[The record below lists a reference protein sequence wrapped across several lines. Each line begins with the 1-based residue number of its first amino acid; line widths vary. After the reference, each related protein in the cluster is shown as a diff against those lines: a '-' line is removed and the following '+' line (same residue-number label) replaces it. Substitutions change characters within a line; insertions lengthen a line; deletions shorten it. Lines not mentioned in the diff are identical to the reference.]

1 MSFTVRDLNDLVNVL
16 AMRGGPIYGPILAL
30 CTKKLSTDIPTAGVM
45 WHGGKFHLICNPEFM
60 AGLTVREQKG
70 VLKHE
75 AMHLIMEHCTTR
87 RVEDPRHH
95 QIDNYAADL
104 AINSL
109 LVMQNRLTSNE
120 ADWPEFTDLPR
131 MCLMPGWRL
140 HVEPDVMAKWD
151 DERKA
156 QFKKMSDFIETLP
169 PRMSREWYLEKLM
182 EDEEIADMLTQP
194 SLAELLEEL
203 GIQLDDHGGWGKD
216 GDGGTLSGEELASA
230 SGKVKEALERVARE
244 ANQRGWGDTP
254 AEIQSYILELL
265 KPEVDWRKQLRNWV
279 GMTRR
284 GNRTTS
290 WRRPNKRLP
299 GMMPQS
305 VRSWTAHIAFYIDES
320 GSVSDGEI
328 AEGFTELAGLTRHRA
343 IDALPFDTE
352 VHDDRKQEI
361 KKGGRFEARRDL
373 AGGTC
378 FTAVMDHAREHR
390 KEYDGIIIFTDGYA
404 PDPGPPRRG
413 QRRCWLISSG
423 GKMTFDPHPG
433 DTVIK
438 LDGINNPK
446 NK

>member
-1 MSFTVRDLNDLVNVL
+1 MAFTERDLNDLVNVL
-16 AMRGGPIYGPILAL
+16 VMRGGPIYGPILAL
-30 CTKKLSTDIPTAGVM
+30 CTKKISTDVPTAGVM

-60 AGLTVREQKG
+60 DGLTVREQKG

-75 AMHLIMEHCTTR
+75 AMHLIMEHCTVR
-87 RVEDPRHH
+87 RVEDPRLH

-109 LVMQNRLTSNE
+109 LVMTVRMQDE
-120 ADWPEFTDLPR
+120 ASWPEFTDLPR
-131 MCLMPGWRL
+131 MCLMPGWPL
-140 HVEPDVMAKWD
+140 HVEADVIAKWD
-151 DERKA
+151 DDRKA
-156 QFKKMSDFIETLP
+156 QFKKLSDFIEALP
-169 PRMSREWYLEKLM
+169 PRMSREWYLERLL
-182 EDEEIADMLTQP
+182 ENEEIKEMLNQPTLADM
-194 SLAELLEEL
+194 LEEL
-203 GIQLDDHGGWGKD
+203 GIQLDDHDGWGK
-216 GDGGTLSGEELASA
+216 GTDGGSMSGEEAASA

-254 AEIQSYILELL
+254 AELQSYILELL

-328 AEGFTELAGLTRHRA
+328 AEGFAELAGLTRHRA

-352 VHDDRKQEI
+352 VHDDRKQEV
-361 KKGGRFEARRDL
+361 KKGGKFEARRDL

-378 FTAVMDHAREHR
+378 FTAVMAHAREHR
-390 KEYDGIIIFTDGYA
+390 GDYDGIIIFTDGCA

-423 GKMTFDPHPG
+423 GRMNFDPHPG

-438 LDGINNPK
+438 LVGQNNPK